1 MRITIFLLT
10 VLIVC
15 TGVFGCSDSGNNSGS
30 VTDSDTDSDSNSHT
44 DTDTDIDFD
53 SDKYPN
59 GFKVIGYFPT
69 WGTFDSNLT
78 GADFTKLTH
87 INIAFGN
94 PDSDGKLEENLSDDQ
109 IAALVAKASEHSV
122 KVSISLGG
130 AIAPSYEDVLNDDNR
145 EIFVAQLVS
154 YVEKHNLDGVDVDLE
169 GGNIPT
175 NYEEFV
181 TDLAKHLKPE
191 KLLTAALGR
200 WYSNQITDA
209 ALEQFDWINLMSY
222 DVTGPWAPETAG
234 QHSPYSKAEGDL
246 SHFIMRDVP
255 STQLVVGVPFY
266 GYDFRYD
273 MPNLMYV
280 SYSKIVNEH
289 SGAENSDQVDEIY
302 YNGIGTMIK
311 KVQLAK
317 NNETGGLMIWEITQD
332 VDSKDDRSLLKAIYE
347 EALSSASAA
356 R

>member
-1 MRITIFLLT
+1 MRLKIFLLT

-15 TGVFGCSDSGNNSGS
+15 TGVLGCSDSGSNNGSG
-30 VTDSDTDSDSNSHT
+30 TDADTDSDSDSYSDTVT
-44 DTDTDIDFD
+44 DTDSD

-59 GFKVIGYFPT
+59 GFKVIGYLPT

-78 GADFTKLTH
+78 AADFTKLTH

-94 PDSDGKLEENLSDDQ
+94 PDSDGNLEENLSSDQ
-109 IAALVAKASEHSV
+109 IAALVAKASEHNV

-130 AIAPSYEDVLNDDNR
+130 AIAPSYEDLLNDDSRAN
-145 EIFVAQLVS
+145 FVAQLVS
-154 YVEKHNLDGVDVDLE
+154 YVEKHNLDGIDIDLE
-169 GGNIPT
+169 GNNIPT

-181 TDLAKHLKPE
+181 TDLAKELKPE
-191 KLLTAALGR
+191 KLLTGALGK
-200 WYSNQITDA
+200 WYGNQITDA

-222 DVTGPWAPETAG
+222 DVTGSWAPETAG

-246 SHFIMRDVP
+246 SHFIMRYVP

-266 GYDFRYD
+266 GYDFQYD
-273 MPNLMYV
+273 TPNLMYV
-280 SYSKIVNEH
+280 SYSKIVNGH

-302 YNGIGTMIK
+302 YNGIDTMVK

-317 NNETGGLMIWEITQD
+317 DSESGGIMIWEITQD
-332 VDSKDDRSLLKAIYE
+332 VDSNDDRSLLKAIYD